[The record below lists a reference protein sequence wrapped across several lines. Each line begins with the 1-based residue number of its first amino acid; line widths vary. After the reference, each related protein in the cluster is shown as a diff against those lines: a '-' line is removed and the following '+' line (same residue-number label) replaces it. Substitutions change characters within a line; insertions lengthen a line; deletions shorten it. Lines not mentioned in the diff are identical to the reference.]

1 MIIDE
6 GESVM
11 FAKSRTHLVE
21 AGENYFEHMRFAVGV
36 GLMLAGAGLA
46 CILHG
51 LFPGLCTK
59 TASRTVDEITRLFR
73 ERDSLADVLA
83 KSSGALTLVG
93 LVALTIPAWGMLLMA
108 PGYPLPA
115 VTAIFALAIPAAYL
129 WTNPQLEPID

>member
-1 MIIDE
+1 MW
-6 GESVM
+6 S
-11 FAKSRTHLVE
+11 KSRTHLAE
-21 AGENYFEHMRFAVGV
+21 AGETYVEHMRFAVGV

-73 ERDSLADVLA
+73 ERDSLADVLR

-93 LVALTIPAWGMLLMA
+93 LVLLTIPAWGMILMA

-115 VTAIFALAIPAAYL
+115 ATAIFALAIPAAYV
-129 WTNPQLEPID
+129 WTNPQLEPLD

>member
-1 MIIDE
+1 
-6 GESVM
+6 M
-11 FAKSRTHLVE
+11 FMKSRTHLTE
-21 AGENYFEHMRFAVGV
+21 ASETYVEHMRFAVGV

-46 CILHG
+46 CIVHA

-73 ERDSLADVLA
+73 ERDSLSDVLA
-83 KSSGALTLVG
+83 KSSGAVTFVG

-115 VTAIFALAIPAAYL
+115 LAALFALAIPAAYL
-129 WTNPQLEPID
+129 WTNPQLDPIE